1 MLHRELLLQV
11 EAAIKSLFLYHL
23 KSYTV
28 HDCRPICVLFVS
40 TLCKD
45 WPNQNLLVW
54 PIYLLTYVDLI
65 DNRERIYLKSYVR
78 QLEY

>member
-1 MLHRELLLQV
+1 MIVDQ
-11 EAAIKSLFLYHL
+11 Y
-23 KSYTV
+23 
-28 HDCRPICVLFVS
+28 VLFVS

-45 WPNQNLLVW
+45 WPNRVILVW

-78 QLEY
+78 RLEY